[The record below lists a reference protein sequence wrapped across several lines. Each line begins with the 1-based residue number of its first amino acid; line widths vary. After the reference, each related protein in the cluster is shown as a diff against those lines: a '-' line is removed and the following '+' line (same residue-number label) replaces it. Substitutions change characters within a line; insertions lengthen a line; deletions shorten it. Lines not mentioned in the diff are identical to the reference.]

1 MWDYVLQKKI
11 FLVGKY
17 DSYKT
22 RIMLKWLSEHE
33 EEEKRGGEK
42 GRRKKG
48 GEKKGGEKDS
58 SPGIEPRTFRK
69 TLTVDCPPNLDCM
82 NIPTFIG

>member
-1 MWDYVLQKKI
+1 MGLCPAEKI

-48 GEKKGGEKDS
+48 GEKKEEKKILHQES
-58 SPGIEPRTFRK
+58 NPGPFAK
-69 TLTVDCPPNLDCM
+69 L
-82 NIPTFIG
+82 